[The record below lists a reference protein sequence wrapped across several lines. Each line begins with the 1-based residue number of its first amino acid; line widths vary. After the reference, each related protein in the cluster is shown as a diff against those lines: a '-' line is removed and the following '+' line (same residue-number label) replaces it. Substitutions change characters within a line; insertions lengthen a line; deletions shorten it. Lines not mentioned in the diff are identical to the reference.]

1 MKNLIKILRLGE
13 QNVSRG
19 KFSDENTGRCM
30 WEKGQGANRV
40 RARSRGLSAEQGEG
54 QRHTHTHT
62 CFSRRGHA
70 FLPRRLQLIF
80 TAGPR
85 WRVPPLTE

>member
-19 KFSDENTGRCM
+19 KLSDENTGRCM

-40 RARSRGLSAEQGEG
+40 RARGRSLSAEQGEG

-62 CFSRRGHA
+62 PV
-70 FLPRRLQLIF
+70 FLVSVTPSCHVGRS
-80 TAGPR
+80 
-85 WRVPPLTE
+85 